1 MRQALRNA
9 LVRLGKT
16 EAEIVVN
23 RAVNAALERGYEGRP
38 FQEVVADEATA
49 ILWNTAVLAVQEV
62 QNDDPGFESGEVLDL
77 IQIQYRDYSGV
88 ERVSRLAEVIA
99 GLDRIRPVAQA
110 IIHKFAK

>member
-1 MRQALRNA
+1 MRQEMRAA
-9 LVRLGKT
+9 MGCLGEP
-16 EAEIVVN
+16 EAEIIIN

-49 ILWNTAVLAVQEV
+49 ILWNTAVLAVQEI
-62 QNDDPGFESGEVLDL
+62 QEEDPGFESGEVLDL

-88 ERVSRLAEVIA
+88 ERVNRLAEVIA
-99 GLDRIRPVAQA
+99 GFDRIRPVAQA